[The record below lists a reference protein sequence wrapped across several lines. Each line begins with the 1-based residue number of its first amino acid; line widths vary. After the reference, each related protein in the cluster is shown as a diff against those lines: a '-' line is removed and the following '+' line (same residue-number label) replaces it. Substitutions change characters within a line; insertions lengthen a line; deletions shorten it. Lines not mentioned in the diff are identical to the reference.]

1 MLHNERM
8 KGFCWQT
15 DKKTL
20 VIVESL
26 LRLKSY
32 KIVVTYGYISLY
44 FIATLRLH
52 GLFSFTLEVL
62 YLLFYQQWFY
72 SPSKPCNKWKC
83 LVKLVV
89 ACVGAWVKRYAKYN
103 WTSFTCLQTRLKTHT
118 CKLILVGPVL
128 VREGLGRECC
138 TDGSSDMQYTI
149 ELVLQGQYPSLCVT
163 LILYA
168 LMYLLNR
175 QSYKSWAQ
183 LLIVLN
189 V

>member
-1 MLHNERM
+1 MSPVDGRTSLILQN
-8 KGFCWQT
+8 
-15 DKKTL
+15 L
-20 VIVESL
+20 V
-26 LRLKSY
+26 
-32 KIVVTYGYISLY
+32 
-44 FIATLRLH
+44 TLREM
-52 GLFSFTLEVL
+52 S
-62 YLLFYQQWFY
+62 
-72 SPSKPCNKWKC
+72 
-83 LVKLVV
+83 
-89 ACVGAWVKRYAKYN
+89 
-103 WTSFTCLQTRLKTHT
+103 TCLQTRLKTHT
-118 CKLILVGPVL
+118 GKLILVGPVL

-183 LLIVLN
+183 LLIDLN